1 MIWPLLIALNWLN
14 ISEEALAN
22 ENQLLCDQV
31 EKLEQQVEI
40 LMGEKLHLTI
50 PLQRLSQIHLR
61 SD

>member
-22 ENQLLCDQV
+22 ENQLLCDQD

-50 PLQRLSQIHLR
+50 PLQHLSQIHLR